1 LTELMRARLTED
13 GGVNGAVCRDL
24 MILATTEH
32 YNILQERKII
42 PPERFL
48 FPPERAAAPSENEFR
63 SAGLI
68 FVSGRA
74 AARSTRIEF
83 RSDRTI

>member
-1 LTELMRARLTED
+1 
-13 GGVNGAVCRDL
+13 

-48 FPPERAAAPSENEFR
+48 FPPERAAAPSETN
-63 SAGLI
+63 
-68 FVSGRA
+68 FVLQ
-74 AARSTRIEF
+74 
-83 RSDRTI
+83 D